1 MKTNKVLLGILAG
14 AAVGALLG
22 VLFAPDKGSK
32 TRSKIMDKG
41 TGYADLLKE
50 KYDELVEAITNK
62 TEEVKGEAD
71 HLAAIG
77 KAKYNEAKKEIKHAT
92 S

>member
-1 MKTNKVLLGILAG
+1 MKSNKVLLGVLAG

-32 TRSKIMDKG
+32 TRSKLMEKGGDYTDSLKDKF
-41 TGYADLLKE
+41 
-50 KYDELVEAITNK
+50 DELVEAVTNK
-62 TEEVKGEAD
+62 VEDAKKEGEHIASN
-71 HLAAIG
+71 G
-77 KAKYNEAKKEIKHAT
+77 KAKYNEAKKEVKHAT